1 MKQLL
6 ISLMFANAALLV
18 FGAVQH
24 AGIALGPFREPP
36 IHPAAI
42 VESICAAA
50 LICGAAMIAVS
61 ARGAWPAAL
70 TGNFITIAGVV
81 LGIVAL
87 DLGFGP
93 RTASND
99 LYHKIML
106 ALAFASLIVL
116 FLPQGRSA
124 VKPASLP

>member
-24 AGIALGPFREPP
+24 AGISVGPFREPP
-36 IHPAAI
+36 ITPAMI

-50 LICGAAMIAVS
+50 LIWGAGSVAAGLRSAWGAAV
-61 ARGAWPAAL
+61 
-70 TGNFITIAGVV
+70 TGNLITVAGVV

-87 DLGFGP
+87 HFGRGP

-99 LYHKIML
+99 LYHEVML
-106 ALAFASLIVL
+106 ALAASSLLVL
-116 FLPQGRSA
+116 FLRRGRA
-124 VKPASLP
+124 AAKPARLP

>member
-6 ISLMFANAALLV
+6 ITLMFANAALLI

-24 AGIALGPFREPP
+24 AGIAVGPFREPP
-36 IHPAAI
+36 ILPAMI

-50 LICGAAMIAVS
+50 LIWGAAAVTAS
-61 ARGAWPAAL
+61 ARKAWPAAL
-70 TGNFITIAGVV
+70 TGNLITVAGVA
-81 LGIVAL
+81 LGIAAL
-87 DLGFGP
+87 HFGRGP
-93 RTASND
+93 QTASND

-106 ALAFASLIVL
+106 ALALASLVIL

-124 VKPASLP
+124 VKPVPLP